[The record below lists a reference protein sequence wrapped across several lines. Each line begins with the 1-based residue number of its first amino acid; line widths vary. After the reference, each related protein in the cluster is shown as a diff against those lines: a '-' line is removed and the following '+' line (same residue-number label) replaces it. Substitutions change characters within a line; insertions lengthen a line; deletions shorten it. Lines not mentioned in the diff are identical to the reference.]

1 MNVLITAGPTREYL
15 DPVRFLSN
23 ASSGRMGAA
32 LASAAVAAGHRVTL
46 VVGPVETPPPPVDEC
61 VRVTSAREMFDAV
74 AERFD
79 ACDVFVAAA
88 AVADFRPA
96 EPAAEKIKKGEGP
109 LTLRLEPAPD
119 IVAAMARRRR
129 PGQVLV
135 GFCLESE
142 DLEARA
148 RAKLATKGLDL
159 IVANPPAAINAD
171 RQDALLI
178 TADGACDRL
187 TGVTKADL
195 ATRVLDAVTRLV
207 GRTDP

>member
-15 DPVRFLSN
+15 DPVRYLSN
-23 ASSGRMGAA
+23 ASSGRIGAA
-32 LASAAVAAGHRVTL
+32 LAAAAVAAGHRVTL
-46 VVGPVETPPPPVDEC
+46 VLGPVETAPPTVDEL
-61 VRVTSAREMFDAV
+61 VRVTSAQEMFDAV
-74 AERFD
+74 AERFE

-96 EPAAEKIKKGEGP
+96 EPASEKIKKGEGP
-109 LTLRLEPAPD
+109 VTLRLEPAPD

-178 TADGACDRL
+178 TADGACERL
-187 TGVTKADL
+187 ATVSKQDL
-195 ATRVLDAVTRLV
+195 ANRILAAVAELV
-207 GRTDP
+207 SE